1 MPDRAKQLLFGQNS
15 LVTTVQ
21 PNTQKT
27 PQPMNKAQTCFWFG
41 SPKRIFKPCLT
52 EPNSYC
58 LIGTALSPRFNRTH
72 NYGSIEHTINLN
84 QWTKLKHVSR
94 KKTWFS
100 YHPRS
105 SQREMWHWYQP
116 CNQLLQAITC
126 QVVDGCQRRTLAW
139 DTYWW
144 TCQSGIHQIC
154 RPKINV
160 DCYR

>member
-52 EPNSYC
+52 EQNSYCLVKTASSLRFNGTHKKLQPMNKAQTCFWFGSPKRIFKPCLTEPNSYC
-58 LIGTALSPRFNRTH
+58 LVGTASSLRFNRTH

-84 QWTKLKHVSR
+84 Q
-94 KKTWFS
+94 
-100 YHPRS
+100 
-105 SQREMWHWYQP
+105 
-116 CNQLLQAITC
+116 
-126 QVVDGCQRRTLAW
+126 
-139 DTYWW
+139 
-144 TCQSGIHQIC
+144 
-154 RPKINV
+154 
-160 DCYR
+160 